1 MSKKLVHD
9 VALIATKLHE
19 AGLTFEDA
27 ELAAQ
32 YCSAESLRWGGFD
45 VSRRVA
51 DSPVDTLW
59 WGFTWSETPEGYD
72 YWRERANLLDGVD
85 YEH

>member
-9 VALIATKLHE
+9 VALIATKLHG

-32 YCSAESLRWGGFD
+32 YCL
-45 VSRRVA
+45 
-51 DSPVDTLW
+51 
-59 WGFTWSETPEGYD
+59 
-72 YWRERANLLDGVD
+72 AN
-85 YEH
+85 

>member
-32 YCSAESLRWGGFD
+32 YCLAESLRWGRFD
-45 VSRRVA
+45 VSRRIA
-51 DSPVDTLW
+51 ESPVDILW
-59 WGFTWSETPEGYD
+59 RGFTWSETPEGHD
-72 YWRERANLLDGVD
+72 YWADSANLLYGVS

>member
-9 VALIATKLHE
+9 VALIATRLHE

-32 YCSAESLRWGGFD
+32 YCLVQSLTSEPGYLDRLLRSTILPLGQVIQGF
-45 VSRRVA
+45 
-51 DSPVDTLW
+51 P
-59 WGFTWSETPEGYD
+59 WSETPEGHA
-72 YWRERANLLDGVD
+72 YWANRYWGPL
-85 YEH
+85 